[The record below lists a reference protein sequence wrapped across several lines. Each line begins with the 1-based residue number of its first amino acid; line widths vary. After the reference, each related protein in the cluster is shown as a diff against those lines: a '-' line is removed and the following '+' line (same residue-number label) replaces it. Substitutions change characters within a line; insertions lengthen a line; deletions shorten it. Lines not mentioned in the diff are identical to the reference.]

1 MGSYIQVTIAERIQ
15 QRSFF
20 PEDKKTFFG
29 IIDVPGSQE
38 AHRVNDSGL
47 TKKMK
52 SKEIKTPNEKIK
64 ENSNNE
70 EYYTKYK
77 TLRNDAKI
85 TNPIKEKFLIEHAN
99 IVVVCVNKLSESD

>member
-1 MGSYIQVTIAERIQ
+1 
-15 QRSFF
+15 
-20 PEDKKTFFG
+20 
-29 IIDVPGSQE
+29 
-38 AHRVNDSGL
+38 
-47 TKKMK
+47 MK

-70 EYYTKYK
+70 EYFTKYK

-85 TNPIKEKFLIEHAN
+85 TNTIKEKFLIEHAN

>member
-1 MGSYIQVTIAERIQ
+1 MCVTNSLMGSYIQVTIAERIQ

-52 SKEIKTPNEKIK
+52 SKEIKTPN
-64 ENSNNE
+64 S
-70 EYYTKYK
+70 
-77 TLRNDAKI
+77 
-85 TNPIKEKFLIEHAN
+85 
-99 IVVVCVNKLSESD
+99 